1 MEQIRL
7 LNNRDEPQFLTPLVR
22 EEDRED
28 EDMQA
33 FLNQKESS
41 FTTEALKHIANF
53 DSIIGKACKICMLD
67 ELDIDDRHQ
76 CWFEVIKFLQIYK
89 NSANEKVQEALE
101 SVREEVGSMKYSSI
115 KESNKEETA

>member
-1 MEQIRL
+1 M
-7 LNNRDEPQFLTPLVR
+7 R